1 MATITQDIPNI
12 EEIEAA
18 AAKLSP
24 GQREVLIERIRE
36 MNGEAVDPDVE
47 AAWDTEIKRRID
59 EIDNGEVEL
68 LDFDEVMDEI
78 REKYGL
84 S

>member
-36 MNGEAVDPDVE
+36 MNGEVSDPDVE

-59 EIDNGEVEL
+59 EIRSGKVQCLEGE
-68 LDFDEVMDEI
+68 EVMKRI
-78 REKYGL
+78 RAELGL
-84 S
+84 

>member
-24 GQREVLIERIRE
+24 GQREVLIDRIRE
-36 MNGEAVDPDVE
+36 MNVEAVDPDVE
-47 AAWDTEIKRRID
+47 AAWDAEIKRRID
-59 EIDNGEVEL
+59 EIRSGKVECLDGE
-68 LDFDEVMDEI
+68 EVMERI
-78 REKYGL
+78 RAELGL
-84 S
+84 

>member
-1 MATITQDIPNI
+1 
-12 EEIEAA
+12 
-18 AAKLSP
+18 
-24 GQREVLIERIRE
+24 
-36 MNGEAVDPDVE
+36 MNGEVSDPDVE
-47 AAWDTEIKRRID
+47 AAWDTEIKRRIA

>member
-24 GQREVLIERIRE
+24 GQREVLIDRIRE
-36 MNGEAVDPDVE
+36 MNGEVSDPDVE
-47 AAWDTEIKRRID
+47 AAWDTEIKRRIA
-59 EIDNGEVEL
+59 
-68 LDFDEVMDEI
+68 EI
-78 REKYGL
+78 RSGKVQCLEGEQVMKRIRAELGL
-84 S
+84 